1 VTTAEYFAAVADR
14 SGMEAAY
21 DEERHKA
28 LHFEQATE
36 LKDHHI
42 ERLEAEFRKLRQRVE
57 TGEQHVHALAAETQ
71 ELRSTNEALRD
82 ELRRL
87 HEDGR
92 AAAANL
98 VSLAKR
104 GFPGRQ
110 PGHED

>member
-21 DEERHKA
+21 DDERHKA

-57 TGEQHVHALAAETQ
+57 TGEQHVHALAAETEQ
-71 ELRSTNEALRD
+71 LRAANEALRE
-82 ELRRL
+82 ELRQLR
-87 HEDGR
+87 EDGR
-92 AAAANL
+92 AAAGNL
-98 VSLAKR
+98 VSVAKR
-104 GFPGRQ
+104 GLSGRPQ
-110 PGHED
+110 R